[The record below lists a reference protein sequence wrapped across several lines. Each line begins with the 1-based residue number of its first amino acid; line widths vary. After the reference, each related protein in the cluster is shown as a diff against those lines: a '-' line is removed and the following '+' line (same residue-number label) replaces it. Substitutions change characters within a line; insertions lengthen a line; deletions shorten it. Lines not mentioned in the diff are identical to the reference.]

1 MSFQLTDEQ
10 EHFRKSVQDFVK
22 SEILPYA
29 EQWDRQEST
38 PREIVKKLSDKG
50 LLCPTI
56 PKKYGGL
63 ELDQVRYGILH
74 EEIGRGCSSVRSLLT
89 VHSSLTAET
98 ISRWGNEAQKQQWLP
113 KLCKGEKVAAFGL
126 SEPTTGSDAQ
136 NVQTT
141 YTQVDGGYVLNGHKK
156 WITFSQMADL
166 FVIVAKGDQGVC
178 AFLVE
183 SVTEGCTVN
192 PLTGML
198 GTKASMLGE
207 IILEDCFVP
216 EAHLLGRPGFG
227 FAQIVN
233 TALDNGRFS
242 VACGSL
248 GIARACLE
256 DSVAYAKERQQF
268 GSPIKDHQLIK
279 QKITNMIT
287 EVKAARLLCYNA
299 AHLRATK
306 NPDSFIQTT
315 VAKYYTT
322 QAANR
327 IASEAVQLHGAAG
340 CHDSRPIQRYFRDAK
355 IMEIIE
361 GSSEIQQILIANQG
375 LASLSSILS

>member
-1 MSFQLTDEQ
+1 MSFQLQ
-10 EHFRKSVQDFVK
+10 PEHEVFRKEVQAFVQK
-22 SEILPYA
+22 EIMPHA
-29 EQWDRQEST
+29 EQWDREERV
-38 PREIVKKLSDKG
+38 PRELVSKLSEAG
-50 LLCPTI
+50 YLCLTI
-56 PKKYGGL
+56 PEEFGGAGK
-63 ELDQVRYGILH
+63 DQVFYSILN
-74 EEIGRGCSSVRSLLT
+74 EEIGRACSSVRSLIT

-98 ISRWGNEAQKQQWLP
+98 LNRWGSKDQKAHWLP
-113 KLCKGEKVAAFGL
+113 LLCSGEKVAAFGI
-126 SEPTTGSDAQ
+126 SEPQTGSDAQ

-141 YTQVDGGYVLNGHKK
+141 YEKVEGGYRITGHKK

-166 FVIVAKGDQGVC
+166 LVIIANGEQGVC

-183 SVTEGCTVN
+183 SKSEGCQVN
-192 PLTGML
+192 PLSGIL

-207 IILEDCFVP
+207 IILDSCFVSD
-216 EAHLLGRPGFG
+216 AQVLGRPGFG

-256 DSVAYAKERQQF
+256 DSVKYSKEREQF
-268 GSPIKDHQLIK
+268 GVPIKDHQLIK

-299 AHLRATK
+299 AYLRKDK
-306 NPDSFIQTT
+306 NPDAFIQTT
-315 VAKYYTT
+315 VAKYFTT

-375 LASLSSILS
+375 LASLSSIL